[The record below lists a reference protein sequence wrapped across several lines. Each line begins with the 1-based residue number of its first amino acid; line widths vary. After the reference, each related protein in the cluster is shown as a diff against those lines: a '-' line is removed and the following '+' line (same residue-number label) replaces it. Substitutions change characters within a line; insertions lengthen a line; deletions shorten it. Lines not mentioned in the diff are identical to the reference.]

1 VLKLIINAAT
11 SPKFIGGNSPQNP
24 PQKFQKGEFPPK
36 KNPKRGI
43 SPPKKSKKGNFPPKK
58 SQKGENPSKKGIIVY
73 FLSDSQEKYVLITL
87 KSI

>member
-1 VLKLIINAAT
+1 MLPQAQNSL
-11 SPKFIGGNSPQNP
+11 GGI
-24 PQKFQKGEFPPK
+24 PQKFQKGEFPPT
-36 KNPKRGI
+36 KN
-43 SPPKKSKKGNFPPKK
+43 SKKGNFPPKK

>member
-1 VLKLIINAAT
+1 MEWPDPPTMLPQAQNSL
-11 SPKFIGGNSPQNP
+11 GGIP
-24 PQKFQKGEFPPK
+24 PQ
-36 KNPKRGI
+36 I
-43 SPPKKSKKGNFPPKK
+43 PPKKSKKGNFPPKK